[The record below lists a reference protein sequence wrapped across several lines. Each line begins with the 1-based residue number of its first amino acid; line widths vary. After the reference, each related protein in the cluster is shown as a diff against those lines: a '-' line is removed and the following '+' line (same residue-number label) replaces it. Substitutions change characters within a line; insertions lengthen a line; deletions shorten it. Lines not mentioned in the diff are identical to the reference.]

1 MMRVMLVELSA
12 MTTARPYGEAV
23 RHVADT
29 VWDEAI
35 QGEGYTA
42 RVEGGM
48 VRGQDGTMPS
58 GRIPTAEAH
67 TVRGHRAGESVRCV
81 DT

>member
-12 MTTARPYGEAV
+12 MPTARPYYEAA

-42 RVEGGM
+42 RVEVAWCEGKM
-48 VRGQDGTMPS
+48 VRCQAVGFLLRRPIQFGAT
-58 GRIPTAEAH
+58 GR
-67 TVRGHRAGESVRCV
+67 VSR
-81 DT
+81 